1 MRILLL
7 GKRGQLGW
15 ELHRSLAPLGEI
27 IAFQFP
33 QVDLKQPESLR
44 EVIREIKPAVIL
56 NAAAY
61 TAVDRAES
69 EPEMA
74 YNVNGVAPGIM
85 AEEARRLGSA
95 LIHFSTDYVFDGA
108 KGEAYTERDVPNPVN
123 VYGQSKLAGEQ
134 AIQEAGGA
142 FLILRT
148 SWVYSLRRESFATRV
163 LEWARKQSTLR
174 IVADQ
179 VGSPTWC
186 RMLAEAT
193 ALVIARGGE
202 DFASWLAERRGVY
215 HLAGWGT
222 ASRLEWAQAVI
233 KYDPRRE
240 EQIVRAVL
248 PAATADFPTPARR
261 PPVSALA
268 CNKFYE
274 TFGLRL
280 PDWEEALKLAL
291 DRY

>member
-7 GKRGQLGW
+7 GKKGQLGW
-15 ELHRSLAPLGEI
+15 ELRRSLAPLGEI
-27 IAFQFP
+27 TTFQFP
-33 QVDLKQPESLR
+33 QVDLRQPESLR
-44 EVIREIKPAVIL
+44 EVIRESKPAVIL

-95 LIHFSTDYVFDGA
+95 LIHYSTDYVFDGA
-108 KGEAYTERDVPNPVN
+108 KGEAYTERDAPNPVN

-142 FLILRT
+142 CLILRT

-163 LEWARKQSTLR
+163 LEWAREQPTLR

-193 ALVIARGGE
+193 AQVIARGGE
-202 DFASWLAERRGVY
+202 DFPSWLAERRGVY
-215 HLAGWGT
+215 HLAGSGT

-240 EQIVRAVL
+240 EQIVQAVL

-261 PPVSALA
+261 PPFSALA
-268 CNKFYE
+268 CDKFYE

-291 DRY
+291 DRT